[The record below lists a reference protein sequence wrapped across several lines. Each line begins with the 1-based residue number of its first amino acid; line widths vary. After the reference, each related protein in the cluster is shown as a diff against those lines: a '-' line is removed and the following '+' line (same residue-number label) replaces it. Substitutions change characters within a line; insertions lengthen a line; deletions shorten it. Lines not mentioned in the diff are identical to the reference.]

1 MLATAV
7 NPSVSLLFRGT
18 TFPVKSRKFPWSQ
31 GILPDASDIRCYLLH
46 FRNRIEGYQQVG
58 PDLFSRRARA
68 STRARDDGKW
78 ALRKAMP
85 MPASSGMLDTA
96 PCSSGAIRFEGAG
109 DGS

>member
-31 GILPDASDIRCYLLH
+31 GISPDASDIRCYLLH

-58 PDLFSRRARA
+58 PDLFSRRAR
-68 STRARDDGKW
+68 DDGKW

-96 PCSSGAIRFEGAG
+96 RCSSGAISFEGAG